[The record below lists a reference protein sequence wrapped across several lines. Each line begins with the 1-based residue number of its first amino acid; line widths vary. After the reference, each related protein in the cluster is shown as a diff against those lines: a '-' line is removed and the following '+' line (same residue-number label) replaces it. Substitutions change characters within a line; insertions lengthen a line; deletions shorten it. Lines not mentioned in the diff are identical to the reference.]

1 MTIMY
6 GERLILISFYVDDF
20 YYYNFPELLA
30 YPNNLSYDRGF
41 RYQDIWISEDLREE
55 IDEDIGSFKDQNALL
70 CMKFKTR
77 EIIIPLRIIN
87 ITHIKKENNHYFFY
101 FKVLNIINYIDKE
114 SIYDYSNFFIY
125 TDKLAEFINSDI
137 QNRLNIRE
145 DENVWIN
152 IITKVINS
160 EDQYLNRFKN
170 YVFYKIIKIIKD
182 KKEKLIEINPEH
194 FKSKN
199 QWAFQFFPSTNYEI
213 EVMHKIFINEDNERL
228 SEFYKLILSGPFQ
241 ENISE
246 LSSEVNSHYGIH
258 KFSVK
263 TYNEDYIGKKLKF
276 NINKTIKLQ
285 NLDDPT
291 KISSLEFKDLQ
302 IPSYLKASKYSK
314 FTNNILPYIGFLIGS
329 ILATFGLQ
337 IHLALSII
345 GTILQTFSLINI
357 PRRKK

>member
-6 GERLILISFYVDDF
+6 SEKLILISFYVDDF
-20 YYYNFPELLA
+20 YYYNFPELLT

-41 RYQDIWISEDLREE
+41 RYQDVWVSEDLREE
-55 IDEDIGSFKDQNALL
+55 IDEDIGSFKDRNAFL

-77 EIIIPLRIIN
+77 EIIIPLRIIK

-101 FKVLNIINYIDKE
+101 FKVLNIVNYIGKE

-125 TDKLAEFINSDI
+125 TNKLAEFIDSDI

-145 DENVWIN
+145 DENVWIDL
-152 IITKVINS
+152 IIKVINS

-170 YVFYKIIKIIKD
+170 YAFYKIIKIVKD
-182 KKEKLIEINPEH
+182 KKQKSIEVNPKH
-194 FKSKN
+194 IKSKN
-199 QWAFQFFPSTNYEI
+199 QWAFQFSPSTNYEI

-228 SEFYKLILSGPFQ
+228 NEFYKLILSGPFQ

-246 LSSEVNSHYGIH
+246 LSSEINSHYGIH

-263 TYNEDYIGKKLKF
+263 TYSVDYTGKKLKF
-276 NINKTIKLQ
+276 NINKQMKLQ

-291 KISSLEFKDLQ
+291 EISSLEFKDLQ
-302 IPSYLKASKYSK
+302 IPSYLKASKCSK
-314 FTNNILPYIGFLIGS
+314 FTNNILPYIGFFIGS
-329 ILATFGLQ
+329 ILATVGLQ
-337 IHLALSII
+337 IHSLVSIVGI
-345 GTILQTFSLINI
+345 ILQTISLINI
-357 PRRKK
+357 PRRKR